1 MPADLHVHTCW
12 CGHGYGTME
21 AYVQA
26 ALARH
31 LPEIGFTVHLPIP
44 IPCDHKATLDEAEMD
59 LYVEEIAR
67 LRRRYGDQIAIR
79 QAAEA
84 DFYPGAEPHIERI
97 LARWPAEYV
106 IGSVH
111 FLGDWLFDHPKNV
124 SEFDRWD
131 LYALYEE
138 YFGLVE
144 QAIAS
149 GLFDVIGHLDLIKK
163 FGHRPSRDIGDIL
176 ERVADRLVEADL
188 CTELNTA
195 GKDKPVGEMY
205 PSEQAL
211 QILRARQVP
220 LILGSDAHRPEEVG
234 RYFGEAVALLRR
246 VGYRELV
253 RFEGR
258 RRQMVALD

>member
-1 MPADLHVHTCW
+1 MPADLHVHTRW

-21 AYVQA
+21 AYVQC
-26 ALARH
+26 ALARG
-31 LPEIGFTVHLPIP
+31 LPELGFTVHLPVP

-67 LRRRYGDQIAIR
+67 LRGLYGDRIVIR

-84 DFYPGAEPHIERI
+84 DFYPGVEPQVERI
-97 LARWPAEYV
+97 LARWPADYV

-124 SEFDRWD
+124 DEFDRWD
-131 LYALYEE
+131 LYTLYEE
-138 YFGLVE
+138 YFRAVE
-144 QAIAS
+144 QAMAS

-163 FGHRPSRDIGDIL
+163 FGHRPDRDIGSLL
-176 ERVADRLVEADL
+176 EGVADRLAEADL
-188 CTELNTA
+188 CAELNTA

-211 QILRARQVP
+211 RILFDRKVP
-220 LILGSDAHRPEEVG
+220 LMLGSDAHRPEEVG
-234 RYFGEAVALLRR
+234 RYFDEAVALLRR
-246 VGYRELV
+246 IGYEQLA
-253 RFEGR
+253 RFEAR
-258 RRQMVALD
+258 RRKMMPLV